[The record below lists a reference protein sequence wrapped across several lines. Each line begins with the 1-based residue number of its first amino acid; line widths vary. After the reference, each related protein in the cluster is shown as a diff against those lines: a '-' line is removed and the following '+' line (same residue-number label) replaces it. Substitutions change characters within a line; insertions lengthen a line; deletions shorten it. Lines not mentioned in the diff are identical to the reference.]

1 MDLFRFVPGYE
12 TEIYDAG
19 REPALIMLLSFLV
32 TFACTRGYT
41 RMARARG
48 WGSGHLGGVHVHHVV
63 VGIVVALGAGALEFA
78 FTPGEGFWQLFLAA
92 TFGAGAALV
101 LDEFA
106 LVFRLKDVYWTTEG
120 RSSVDAV
127 VISVILGLVL
137 LLHTSPAGADAEA
150 SDWALSIAVGINM
163 AFVLVAA
170 LKGKFLLAVIGVFVW
185 LVAWIGAIRLAAPS
199 SVWARWRY
207 KPGSRKRERSE
218 RRYRRYHER
227 WGPWKNRL
235 LDIIGGRPSDPAD
248 A

>member
-1 MDLFRFVPGYE
+1 V
-12 TEIYDAG
+12 
-19 REPALIMLLSFLV
+19 
-32 TFACTRGYT
+32 
-41 RMARARG
+41 
-48 WGSGHLGGVHVHHVV
+48 HLHHVV
-63 VGIVVALGAGALEFA
+63 VGIVLALGAGALEFA
-78 FTPGEGFWQLFLAA
+78 FTPGGGIWQLLLAA
-92 TFGAGAALV
+92 AFGAGAALV

-106 LVFRLKDVYWTTEG
+106 LVLRLQDVYWSTEG

-137 LLHTSPAGADAEA
+137 LLHTSPAGGDPEA

-163 AFVLVAA
+163 TFVLVAA

-185 LVAWIGAIRLAAPS
+185 LAAWIGAIRLAEPS

-207 KPGSRKRERSE
+207 KAGSRKRERSE

-227 WGPWKNRL
+227 WGPRKNRL
-235 LDIIGGRPSDPAD
+235 LDLIGGAPSDAED